1 VLEVKALQT
10 PSFARGVGFL
20 PKRRSSMSAWIDQIF
35 EAQQVNSG
43 NVVRRKIDDVNKYAS
58 MDELIEEVKRT

>member
-1 VLEVKALQT
+1 
-10 PSFARGVGFL
+10 
-20 PKRRSSMSAWIDQIF
+20 MSAWIDQIF

-58 MDELIEEVKRT
+58 MDELIEEVKKRQYHLVECGDQVLIICNKGSIRIIV